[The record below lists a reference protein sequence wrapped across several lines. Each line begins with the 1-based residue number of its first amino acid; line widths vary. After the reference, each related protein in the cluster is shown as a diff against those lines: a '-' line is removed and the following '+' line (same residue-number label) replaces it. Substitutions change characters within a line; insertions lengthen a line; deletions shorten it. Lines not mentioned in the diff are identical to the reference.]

1 MIFRVGPVK
10 RNTLYVLF
18 KTERPNSKPGHNL
31 DVAYVMTYVEG
42 RALTRET
49 SYMEGGKEI
58 LQMKSTLMME
68 EGNTIVMRTEK
79 DSLIGGIKFVLS
91 TAAQRV

>member
-1 MIFRVGPVK
+1 MYYLRL
-10 RNTLYVLF
+10 N
-18 KTERPNSKPGHNL
+18 ERPNSKPGYDL

-42 RALTRET
+42 RALIREI

-68 EGNTIVMRTEK
+68 EEDTIVMRTEK
-79 DSLIGGIKFVLS
+79 DSLIGGVKFVLS

>member
-1 MIFRVGPVK
+1 MKETPCMYYLRL
-10 RNTLYVLF
+10 N
-18 KTERPNSKPGHNL
+18 ERPNSKPGYDL

-42 RALTRET
+42 RALIREI

-68 EGNTIVMRTEK
+68 EEDSIVMRTEK
-79 DSLIGGIKFVLS
+79 DSLIGGVKFVLS
-91 TAAQRV
+91 TAAESV